1 MISSAALRILV
12 AACAFAQ
19 AAGSLAQTPAASPP
33 PAPGVAVAPAATP
46 PAAPP
51 PAAAAQ
57 AKQDYVDP
65 SIEVERKKAEDAQ
78 RKKREEARLKAERE
92 SRCVIRPVLSAAE
105 IAKCR

>member
-1 MISSAALRILV
+1 MSPSASLRILV

-33 PAPGVAVAPAATP
+33 PNPGAAAAPAATP

-51 PAAAAQ
+51 PAPAAQ
-57 AKQDYVDP
+57 AKHDYVDP
-65 SIEVERKKAEDAQ
+65 AIEADRKKAEDAQ
-78 RKKREEARLKAERE
+78 RQKREEARLKAERE
-92 SRCVIRPVLSAAE
+92 SRCVIRPVMSDAE